1 MTKMYENNEEILR
14 GVTFYPNYCQF
25 TYDETSAFV
34 KDLEEAAD
42 TLYDQ
47 ITDDNVHGV
56 IFYIGV
62 TLPNELV
69 DIIDPEAYDREVSIS
84 NYIILRIKDAYS
96 DTINRTMDNWNLKHK
111 DITCNFS
118 KDNLNV
124 ELIGSSAFNI
134 IGRVIV
140 KKKTVNSEDDNMKE
154 FKNQVLSKVN
164 DISTFNI
171 EHIDH
176 NHFAIEISFR
186 MNNKVNLDGISET
199 KFVGKKLNVPNEN
212 EGDK

>member
-1 MTKMYENNEEILR
+1 MTKMHENNEKIFR

-25 TYDETSAFV
+25 TYDETSAFI

-47 ITDDNVHGV
+47 ITDDKTYGI

-69 DIIDPEAYDREVSIS
+69 DIIDPEAYDRELSIS
-84 NYIILRIKDAYS
+84 DYIVSRIEDAYS
-96 DTINRTMDNWNLKHK
+96 DTINETMDNWNLKHK
-111 DITCNFS
+111 EIDCIFS
-118 KDNLNV
+118 KDDLNV

-140 KKKTVNSEDDNMKE
+140 KKKRLLILKMT
-154 FKNQVLSKVN
+154 
-164 DISTFNI
+164 I
-171 EHIDH
+171 
-176 NHFAIEISFR
+176 
-186 MNNKVNLDGISET
+186 
-199 KFVGKKLNVPNEN
+199 
-212 EGDK
+212 